1 LDLNVGAL
9 QALQKLYIC
18 GLKVYGEFD
27 EDLVGALRVYD
38 ALSSVAQWAD
48 KEMAAGIPVILDG
61 DALQYYAEELHD
73 KRNYPDI
80 AMSLHKQN
88 PAKKN
93 GVGYSKSGKRTC

>member
-38 ALSSVAQWAD
+38 ALSSVAQ
-48 KEMAAGIPVILDG
+48 
-61 DALQYYAEELHD
+61 
-73 KRNYPDI
+73 
-80 AMSLHKQN
+80 
-88 PAKKN
+88 
-93 GVGYSKSGKRTC
+93 